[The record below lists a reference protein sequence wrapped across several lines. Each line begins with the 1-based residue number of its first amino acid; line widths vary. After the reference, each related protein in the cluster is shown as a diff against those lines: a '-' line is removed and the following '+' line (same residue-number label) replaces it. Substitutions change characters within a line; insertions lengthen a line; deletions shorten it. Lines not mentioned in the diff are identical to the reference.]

1 MVSQQYDLG
10 YLKAGLSQLEEYLL
24 SSQLFWTVGAS
35 HLPGEPIYPQLTI
48 GTLLLSIKRLQ
59 AREGE
64 RGGSEYF
71 DELSELDKIERQW
84 KSAWIQKATREF
96 HARMNLWRNYLD
108 DYRKSPADNH
118 DRYAFEVSRRV
129 VLELLQPYIDESS
142 KKHSQLLT
150 DLDALLR
157 INFMPG
163 NFIWEKDIKQGF
175 PRNNYW
181 YLYGSL
187 KANGGNN
194 SIRLGNISR
203 D

>member
-10 YLKAGLSQLEEYLL
+10 YLKAGLSQLEDYLL
-24 SSQLFWTVGAS
+24 SNQLYWTLGAS
-35 HLPGEPIYPQLTI
+35 HPPGEPIYPQLTI
-48 GTLLLSIKRLQ
+48 GTLLLAIKRLQ
-59 AREGE
+59 TRAGEGS
-64 RGGSEYF
+64 GTEYF
-71 DELSELDKIERQW
+71 DELSELNKIERQW
-84 KSAWIQKATREF
+84 NSAWIQKATREV

-108 DYRKSPADNH
+108 DYRISPADNY

-129 VLELLQPYIDESS
+129 VLELLQPYIDEASN
-142 KKHSQLLT
+142 KNNQLLT
-150 DLDALLR
+150 NLDAVLR

-187 KANGGNN
+187 RVN
-194 SIRLGNISR
+194 S
-203 D
+203 